1 MGVFK
6 NPKKILRRRRRFPRG
21 RAARS
26 SPYSQRGAEPIYP
39 IHPANHRG
47 QTVGVSLRVK
57 RVAASAPRLA
67 RRRRKKTT
75 CLHRWFF
82 CVGENLFFRAV
93 SSQVSSAP
101 ASLTS
106 VFGMGTGGPSRQ
118 STPTIQFAASL
129 DSLNII
135 PQPFE
140 NCKPFFKIFR
150 KNFAAKAAGLEKRLS
165 QIVLN
170 RANAGQRLSKT
181 NEEPSLSTLSYPASH
196 RGHKASVL
204 LRVKRVATSAPRLA
218 RRRRKKTTCLHRWFF
233 CVGENLFF
241 RAVSSQVSSAPAS
254 LTSVFGMGTGGPSRQ
269 STPTIQFAASLDSL
283 NIIPQPFENCKP
295 FFKIFRKNFAT
306 KAAGMEKRLPR

>member
-1 MGVFK
+1 MGIFK
-6 NPKKILRRRRRFPRG
+6 NPKKILRRRRRVPKG

-57 RVAASAPRLA
+57 RVITSDPRLA

-129 DSLNII
+129 YSFNII

-150 KNFAAKAAGLEKRLS
+150 KNFAAKAAGLEKRLFT
-165 QIVLN
+165 IVLN
-170 RANAGQRLSKT
+170 RASATRGFLKPAG
-181 NEEPSLSTLSYPASH
+181 SLAHLIHHTQPATAD
-196 RGHKASVL
+196 R
-204 LRVKRVATSAPRLA
+204 
-218 RRRRKKTTCLHRWFF
+218 
-233 CVGENLFF
+233 
-241 RAVSSQVSSAPAS
+241 
-254 LTSVFGMGTGGPSRQ
+254 
-269 STPTIQFAASLDSL
+269 
-283 NIIPQPFENCKP
+283 
-295 FFKIFRKNFAT
+295 
-306 KAAGMEKRLPR
+306 

>member
-1 MGVFK
+1 MGIFK

-21 RAARS
+21 RAAAVLPIAS
-26 SPYSQRGAEPIYP
+26 EEPSPSTLSYP
-39 IHPANHRG
+39 ASHRG
-47 QTVGVSLRVK
+47 HRAGVSFRVK
-57 RVAASAPRLA
+57 RVITSDPRLA

-106 VFGMGTGGPSRQ
+106 VFGMRTGGPSRQ

-129 DSLNII
+129 DSFNII

-165 QIVLN
+165 KIVLN
-170 RANAGQRLSKT
+170 RASATRDFLKPAG
-181 NEEPSLSTLSYPASH
+181 SLAHLIHHTQPAT
-196 RGHKASVL
+196 AD
-204 LRVKRVATSAPRLA
+204 TRLA
-218 RRRRKKTTCLHRWFF
+218 FYS
-233 CVGENLFF
+233 G
-241 RAVSSQVSSAPAS
+241 
-254 LTSVFGMGTGGPSRQ
+254 
-269 STPTIQFAASLDSL
+269 
-283 NIIPQPFENCKP
+283 
-295 FFKIFRKNFAT
+295 
-306 KAAGMEKRLPR
+306 

>member
-1 MGVFK
+1 MGIFK

-26 SPYSQRGAEPIYP
+26 SLSSQRGAEPGSP
-39 IHPANHRG
+39 ITPSQPPRTDSWRFTPGEASGSERPATCPWRSHRSHRG
-47 QTVGVSLRVK
+47 QIAGVSLRVK

-129 DSLNII
+129 DSFNII

-170 RANAGQRLSKT
+170 RASATRDFLKPAGSRAHLPYHTQ
-181 NEEPSLSTLSYPASH
+181 PAT
-196 RGHKASVL
+196 AD
-204 LRVKRVATSAPRLA
+204 TRLA
-218 RRRRKKTTCLHRWFF
+218 FYS
-233 CVGENLFF
+233 G
-241 RAVSSQVSSAPAS
+241 
-254 LTSVFGMGTGGPSRQ
+254 
-269 STPTIQFAASLDSL
+269 
-283 NIIPQPFENCKP
+283 
-295 FFKIFRKNFAT
+295 
-306 KAAGMEKRLPR
+306 

>member
-1 MGVFK
+1 M
-6 NPKKILRRRRRFPRG
+6 RRRRRFPGG
-21 RAARS
+21 RAAVVLPIASEEPSPSTLYTQPATADTRQRFTSGKASGSKRPATCPWRS
-26 SPYSQRGAEPIYP
+26 HRS
-39 IHPANHRG
+39 HRG
-47 QTVGVSLRVK
+47 QIAGVSLRVK
-57 RVAASAPRLA
+57 RVITSDPRLA

-129 DSLNII
+129 DSFNII

-150 KNFAAKAAGLEKRLS
+150 KNFTAKAAGLEKRLS

-181 NEEPSLSTLSYPASH
+181 NEEPSPSTLSYPTSH
-196 RGHKASVL
+196 RGRKASVS
-204 LRVKRVATSAPRLA
+204 LRVKRAATSAPRHARGAATAATADRQLA
-218 RRRRKKTTCLHRWFF
+218 FHSK
-233 CVGENLFF
+233 
-241 RAVSSQVSSAPAS
+241 
-254 LTSVFGMGTGGPSRQ
+254 
-269 STPTIQFAASLDSL
+269 
-283 NIIPQPFENCKP
+283 
-295 FFKIFRKNFAT
+295 
-306 KAAGMEKRLPR
+306 

>member
-1 MGVFK
+1 M
-6 NPKKILRRRRRFPRG
+6 RRRRRVPRG

-26 SPYSQRGAEPIYP
+26 SLSSQRATEPGSP
-39 IHPANHRG
+39 ITPSQPSRTDSWRFSPSKASGSERPATCPWRSHRSHRSHRG
-47 QTVGVSLRVK
+47 QIAGVSLRVK

-129 DSLNII
+129 DSFNII

-181 NEEPSLSTLSYPASH
+181 EEPSPSTLYTQP
-196 RGHKASVL
+196 
-204 LRVKRVATSAPRLA
+204 
-218 RRRRKKTTCLHRWFF
+218 TT
-233 CVGENLFF
+233 
-241 RAVSSQVSSAPAS
+241 AD
-254 LTSVFGMGTGGPSRQ
+254 RQ
-269 STPTIQFAASLDSL
+269 SAFHS
-283 NIIPQPFENCKP
+283 
-295 FFKIFRKNFAT
+295 
-306 KAAGMEKRLPR
+306 G

>member
-1 MGVFK
+1 MPVAQ
-6 NPKKILRRRRRFPRG
+6 PPQPSRTDSWRFTSGEASGSERP
-21 RAARS
+21 ATCPWRS
-26 SPYSQRGAEPIYP
+26 HRS
-39 IHPANHRG
+39 HRG
-47 QTVGVSLRVK
+47 QIAGVSLRVK
-57 RVAASAPRLA
+57 RVITSDPRLA

-129 DSLNII
+129 DSFNII

-165 QIVLN
+165 KIVLK
-170 RANAGQRLSKT
+170 RASATRGFLKPAG
-181 NEEPSLSTLSYPASH
+181 SLAHLIHHTQPAT
-196 RGHKASVL
+196 AD
-204 LRVKRVATSAPRLA
+204 TRLA
-218 RRRRKKTTCLHRWFF
+218 FYS
-233 CVGENLFF
+233 G
-241 RAVSSQVSSAPAS
+241 
-254 LTSVFGMGTGGPSRQ
+254 
-269 STPTIQFAASLDSL
+269 
-283 NIIPQPFENCKP
+283 
-295 FFKIFRKNFAT
+295 
-306 KAAGMEKRLPR
+306 

>member
-1 MGVFK
+1 MGIFK

-21 RAARS
+21 RAAAVLFLAS
-26 SPYSQRGAEPIYP
+26 EPPITPSQPPRTDSRRFTPSEASDNER
-39 IHPANHRG
+39 PANCLWRSHRSHRSHRG
-47 QTVGVSLRVK
+47 QTAGVSLQVK
-57 RVAASAPRLA
+57 RVITSDPRLA

-129 DSLNII
+129 DS
-135 PQPFE
+135 F
-140 NCKPFFKIFR
+140 
-150 KNFAAKAAGLEKRLS
+150 
-165 QIVLN
+165 
-170 RANAGQRLSKT
+170 
-181 NEEPSLSTLSYPASH
+181 
-196 RGHKASVL
+196 
-204 LRVKRVATSAPRLA
+204 
-218 RRRRKKTTCLHRWFF
+218 
-233 CVGENLFF
+233 
-241 RAVSSQVSSAPAS
+241 
-254 LTSVFGMGTGGPSRQ
+254 
-269 STPTIQFAASLDSL
+269 

-306 KAAGMEKRLPR
+306 KAAGLEKRLSKIVLNRASATRGFLKPRSRAHLPYTPSQPPRTQGWSFIPGKASDNERPATCPWRSHRSHRGQTAGVSLQVKRVITSDPRLARRRRKKTTCLHRWFFVLAKTYFSGPSPAKYLRRRRA

>member
-1 MGVFK
+1 MGIFK

-26 SPYSQRGAEPIYP
+26 SLSSQRATEPGSP
-39 IHPANHRG
+39 ITPSQPSRTDSWRFSPSKASGSERPATCPWRSHRSHRG
-47 QTVGVSLRVK
+47 QIAGVSLRVK

-118 STPTIQFAASL
+118 STPTIQFAASP
-129 DSLNII
+129 DSFNII

-165 QIVLN
+165 QIVLK
-170 RANAGQRLSKT
+170 RASATRDFLKPAG
-181 NEEPSLSTLSYPASH
+181 SLAHLIHHTQPAT
-196 RGHKASVL
+196 AD
-204 LRVKRVATSAPRLA
+204 TRLA
-218 RRRRKKTTCLHRWFF
+218 FYS
-233 CVGENLFF
+233 G
-241 RAVSSQVSSAPAS
+241 
-254 LTSVFGMGTGGPSRQ
+254 
-269 STPTIQFAASLDSL
+269 
-283 NIIPQPFENCKP
+283 
-295 FFKIFRKNFAT
+295 
-306 KAAGMEKRLPR
+306 

>member
-1 MGVFK
+1 MGIFK

-26 SPYSQRGAEPIYP
+26 SLSSQRATEPGSP
-39 IHPANHRG
+39 ITPSQPSRTDSWRFSPGEANGSERPATCPWRSHRSHRG
-47 QTVGVSLRVK
+47 HKAGVSLRVK
-57 RVAASAPRLA
+57 RVITSDPRLA

-129 DSLNII
+129 DSFNII

-150 KNFAAKAAGLEKRLS
+150 KNFAAKAAGPEKRLFT
-165 QIVLN
+165 IVLK
-170 RANAGQRLSKT
+170 RASATRGFLKPAG
-181 NEEPSLSTLSYPASH
+181 SLAHLIHHTQPAT
-196 RGHKASVL
+196 AD
-204 LRVKRVATSAPRLA
+204 
-218 RRRRKKTTCLHRWFF
+218 
-233 CVGENLFF
+233 
-241 RAVSSQVSSAPAS
+241 
-254 LTSVFGMGTGGPSRQ
+254 TGLEFHS
-269 STPTIQFAASLDSL
+269 
-283 NIIPQPFENCKP
+283 E
-295 FFKIFRKNFAT
+295 
-306 KAAGMEKRLPR
+306 

>member
-1 MGVFK
+1 MGIFK
-6 NPKKILRRRRRFPRG
+6 NPKKILRRRRRVPRG

-26 SPYSQRGAEPIYP
+26 SLSSQRATEPGSP
-39 IHPANHRG
+39 ITPSQPSRTDSQCFSPSKASGNERPANCLWRSHRSHRSHRG
-47 QTVGVSLRVK
+47 QIAGVLLQVK
-57 RVAASAPRLA
+57 RVITSDPRLA

-129 DSLNII
+129 DSFNII

-165 QIVLN
+165 KIVLN
-170 RANAGQRLSKT
+170 RASATRGFLKPRSRAHLPYHTQ
-181 NEEPSLSTLSYPASH
+181 PAT
-196 RGHKASVL
+196 AD
-204 LRVKRVATSAPRLA
+204 TRLA
-218 RRRRKKTTCLHRWFF
+218 FYS
-233 CVGENLFF
+233 G
-241 RAVSSQVSSAPAS
+241 
-254 LTSVFGMGTGGPSRQ
+254 
-269 STPTIQFAASLDSL
+269 
-283 NIIPQPFENCKP
+283 
-295 FFKIFRKNFAT
+295 
-306 KAAGMEKRLPR
+306 

>member
-1 MGVFK
+1 MGIFK

-21 RAARS
+21 RAAAVLFLASEPPITPNQPPRTQGWSFIPSKASGNERPATCPWRS
-26 SPYSQRGAEPIYP
+26 
-39 IHPANHRG
+39 HRG
-47 QTVGVSLRVK
+47 QIAGVSLRVK
-57 RVAASAPRLA
+57 RVITSDPRLA

-129 DSLNII
+129 DSFNII

-150 KNFAAKAAGLEKRLS
+150 KNFAAKAAGPEKRLS
-165 QIVLN
+165 KIVLK
-170 RANAGQRLSKT
+170 RASATRGFLKPT
-181 NEEPSLSTLSYPASH
+181 ESLAPLTHHTQPAT
-196 RGHKASVL
+196 AD
-204 LRVKRVATSAPRLA
+204 
-218 RRRRKKTTCLHRWFF
+218 
-233 CVGENLFF
+233 
-241 RAVSSQVSSAPAS
+241 
-254 LTSVFGMGTGGPSRQ
+254 TGLEFHS
-269 STPTIQFAASLDSL
+269 
-283 NIIPQPFENCKP
+283 E
-295 FFKIFRKNFAT
+295 
-306 KAAGMEKRLPR
+306 

>member
-1 MGVFK
+1 MGIFK

-26 SPYSQRGAEPIYP
+26 SLSSQRATEPGSP
-39 IHPANHRG
+39 ITPSQPSRTDSWRFTPGEASGSERPATCPWRNH
-47 QTVGVSLRVK
+47 
-57 RVAASAPRLA
+57 
-67 RRRRKKTT
+67 KKTT

-129 DSLNII
+129 DSFNII

-170 RANAGQRLSKT
+170 RASATRDFLKPAG
-181 NEEPSLSTLSYPASH
+181 SLAHLIHHTQPAT
-196 RGHKASVL
+196 AD
-204 LRVKRVATSAPRLA
+204 
-218 RRRRKKTTCLHRWFF
+218 
-233 CVGENLFF
+233 
-241 RAVSSQVSSAPAS
+241 
-254 LTSVFGMGTGGPSRQ
+254 TGLEFHS
-269 STPTIQFAASLDSL
+269 
-283 NIIPQPFENCKP
+283 E
-295 FFKIFRKNFAT
+295 
-306 KAAGMEKRLPR
+306 

>member
-1 MGVFK
+1 MGIFK

-21 RAARS
+21 RATRS
-26 SPYSQRGAEPIYP
+26 SLSSQRATEPGSP
-39 IHPANHRG
+39 ITPSQPPRTDSRRFTPGEASGSERPATCPWRSHRG
-47 QTVGVSLRVK
+47 QTAGVSLRVK
-57 RVAASAPRLA
+57 RVITNDPRLA

-75 CLHRWFF
+75 CFHRWFF

-129 DSLNII
+129 DSFNII

-181 NEEPSLSTLSYPASH
+181 NEEPSLSTLSYPAT
-196 RGHKASVL
+196 AD
-204 LRVKRVATSAPRLA
+204 TRLA
-218 RRRRKKTTCLHRWFF
+218 FYS
-233 CVGENLFF
+233 G
-241 RAVSSQVSSAPAS
+241 
-254 LTSVFGMGTGGPSRQ
+254 
-269 STPTIQFAASLDSL
+269 
-283 NIIPQPFENCKP
+283 
-295 FFKIFRKNFAT
+295 
-306 KAAGMEKRLPR
+306 